1 MALSIRA
8 DGGEK
13 PALLRYLPL
22 ESTDTYW
29 SSMAEWAICSSS
41 SAFCAAI
48 SALGLP
54 ALFLLPRHTFLRTG
68 RI

>member
-1 MALSIRA
+1 MALSIRT
-8 DGGEK
+8 DGGER
-13 PALLRYLPL
+13 PVLLRYLLP
-22 ESTDTYW
+22 ERTGTYW
-29 SSMAEWAICSSS
+29 LSMAEWAICSSS

-54 ALFLLPRHTFLRTG
+54 VRFLLPRHTFLHTG